1 MFRNNTKLQW
11 WTFVCSRMFHSN
23 ESRNSPDFLLSFY
36 SPPADKTAPAAI
48 HRSRSRNR
56 RCWWQSMWA
65 IASWWIEP
73 SSWPSF
79 PTNFLRRTT
88 PTAFT
93 ILCLDDSRVTNRL
106 RRVASGTTNTRIDRS
121 STDRWSFSLTLI
133 TDLSLQTTSVRERV
147 TAAHVRS
154 RFVSKRLWLDYPRN
168 QLLFNKGI
176 FGKQRKRQRGRTKQG
191 QRSNDTHSTSL
202 PRF

>member
-1 MFRNNTKLQW
+1 MLMTIN
-11 WTFVCSRMFHSN
+11 VSHC
-23 ESRNSPDFLLSFY
+23 LLV
-36 SPPADKTAPAAI
+36 
-48 HRSRSRNR
+48 N
-56 RCWWQSMWA
+56 WA
-65 IASWWIEP
+65 IILAFLSHKLP
-73 SSWPSF
+73 SKDNTNGFHDPLSRRFARYKSSSSRCIRNHQHQNRSVVDWP
-79 PTNFLRRTT
+79 L
-88 PTAFT
+88 
-93 ILCLDDSRVTNRL
+93 IV
-106 RRVASGTTNTRIDRS
+106 
-121 STDRWSFSLTLI
+121 WLTLI